1 MSRDIHFSPP
11 TRANQHIMSGLR
23 QHSGPIR
30 TFVKPEEVDGPD
42 VVITDLK
49 YIGSYN
55 WTNNE
60 TPTMIVPGSPP
71 IWRERPLPFSVP
83 PDPSSMFIEPDAHW
97 LLMTPLYA
105 LLRAVGVVAEMNADP
120 MDWRSV
126 DLVTDRNCLRNLLR
140 WCGGSGKKPRDFRID
155 LQLAGQHTMLFS
167 RFVTNYRHGV
177 GAGVG
182 QTYGFSFENESTIP
196 APGCENS
203 IEHARIVKYNLSG
216 MNLVVRF
223 EVDACLA
230 SPAQSSTGVDDLAS
244 TMSDLSISSDV
255 HSDAIRGTGVNRGS
269 SPNEPRIIRAGTQVP
284 DDAIVELATRSETS
298 PKPFDWANSY
308 PQLFFSQTPHHFLAM
323 HSAGHISHIIK
334 HHIDDPDLREVKQRA
349 QRGFKKL
356 KRLLEDIQDIV
367 IEKGKSSRLSL
378 VYRQGTL
385 ALYERASQGSYLP
398 AHMLKQ
404 FD

>member
-1 MSRDIHFSPP
+1 
-11 TRANQHIMSGLR
+11 MSGLR

-60 TPTMIVPGSPP
+60 TPTMIVSGLPP

-97 LLMTPLYA
+97 LLMTPLYT

-120 MDWRSV
+120 LDWRSV

-140 WCGGSGKKPRDFRID
+140 WCGGSGRKPRDFRID
-155 LQLAGQHTMLFS
+155 LQLACQHTILFS
-167 RFVTNYRHGV
+167 RFVTNYRHGA
-177 GAGVG
+177 GAG
-182 QTYGFSFENESTIP
+182 
-196 APGCENS
+196 
-203 IEHARIVKYNLSG
+203 NLSG

-323 HSAGHISHIIK
+323 HSAGHISQFIK

-385 ALYERASQGSYLP
+385 ALYERASQGSCLP